1 MEEMKRLRVEVGA
14 LEEVMVNK
22 RKKDH
27 GEDVSFLSVESEVKP
42 VEIVMLEKKS
52 SSGKDKKDN
61 LLAKVQGLLE
71 EELLREQRLQEQL
84 RSVKKEW

>member
-1 MEEMKRLRVEVGA
+1 MNNEAQEKQAVRKCMEEMKRLRVEVGA

-71 EELLREQRLQEQL
+71 EELL
-84 RSVKKEW
+84 K

>member
-71 EELLREQRLQEQL
+71 EELL
-84 RSVKKEW
+84 K

>member
-14 LEEVMVNK
+14 LEEVMVNR
-22 RKKDH
+22 RKKNH
-27 GEDVSFLSVESEVKP
+27 GEDVSFLSVESEIKP
-42 VEIVMLEKKS
+42 VEIVMNEKKS
-52 SSGKDKKDN
+52 NSGKDKKDN

-71 EELLREQRLQEQL
+71 EELLKEQRLQEQL